1 MKFDITPG
9 DAAVV
14 LATAYKHRS
23 GLYTVSISTPT
34 IKAPAVV
41 LGSLAS
47 SDRPGLDRLVDLYA
61 TNGATLIGTR
71 PTRVLLRAEYE
82 AERRALCGE
91 LVQISA
97 APWTVFLL
105 AIPEGILRP
114 DEVAGTWDAAPFIDP
129 LGRLK

>member
-1 MKFDITPG
+1 MKFDVTPG
-9 DAAVV
+9 DAAVTWIAAHRHRNGVYSV
-14 LATAYKHRS
+14 L
-23 GLYTVSISTPT
+23 ISTPT
-34 IKAPAVV
+34 VKRPAVV
-41 LGSLAS
+41 LGSSAS

-114 DEVAGTWDAAPFIDP
+114 DEVAGTWDSAPFIDP

>member
-1 MKFDITPG
+1 MKFDIALG

-14 LATAYKHRS
+14 LVAAYKHRN

-34 IKAPAVV
+34 VKTPAVV

-47 SDRPGLDRLVDLYA
+47 SERPGLDRLVDLYA
-61 TNGATLIGTR
+61 TNGETLIGTR
-71 PTRVLLRAEYE
+71 PTRVLLRAEFE

-97 APWTVFLL
+97 PPWSVQLL
-105 AIPEGILRP
+105 AIPGGLLGH
-114 DEVAGTWDAAPFIDP
+114 DEPVGTWDAAPFVDP
-129 LGRLK
+129 LGRL